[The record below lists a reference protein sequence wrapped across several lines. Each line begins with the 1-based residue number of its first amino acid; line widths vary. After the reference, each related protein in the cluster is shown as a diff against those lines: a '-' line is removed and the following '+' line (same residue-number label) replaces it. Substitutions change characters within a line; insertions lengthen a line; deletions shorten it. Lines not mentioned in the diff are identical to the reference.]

1 MMRRLPR
8 LRLFSVGVRCQA
20 TAKVLE
26 GGWEQWADDDGT
38 PYYHHRATGKTQ
50 WHYPLQQD
58 AKPRPPAPE
67 FRRYEEPAKFG
78 RRYDEPAKFGRRDDL
93 WERKPQSNAYGDWED
108 LAAVEYTDLPPIE
121 KFRCGTHPDVL
132 ARSDAEHEAYL
143 QENSV
148 SMAVSSMHTSRRH
161 LYRILQILHTNSL
174 KRSAMKNGAMSFFRS
189 GLSDQVDAKV

>member
-1 MMRRLPR
+1 MMMRRLPR

-78 RRYDEPAKFGRRDDL
+78 RRYEEPAKFGRRDDL

-108 LAAVEYTDLPPIE
+108 LAAVELRSEVNSELNFCPNFE
-121 KFRCGTHPDVL
+121 GLVL
-132 ARSDAEHEAYL
+132 GYIDADFC
-143 QENSV
+143 
-148 SMAVSSMHTSRRH
+148 
-161 LYRILQILHTNSL
+161 
-174 KRSAMKNGAMSFFRS
+174 K
-189 GLSDQVDAKV
+189 